1 MTHLAGLS
9 PAGSLESLSD
19 DLESPVAADR
29 VVAETSC
36 SSHDKTQLPSLHDPY
51 IIDG

>member
-19 DLESPVAADR
+19 DFESPVAVEL

-36 SSHDKTQLPSLHDPY
+36 SSHDKTQLPND
-51 IIDG
+51 IIRTS